1 MQAIRRALAVLAL
14 LSLLTSSPAFAERV
28 RRHGPPLSPKSPA
41 ADLPTVACGPLDFT
55 QSSSLTPTDFNGIT
69 CTDANGFH
77 DANSWYRSFHL
88 PDYGIQG
95 QLFVCQVNLSIEFT
109 SSPGAVGQPMTVNLY
124 TNSGCPFPAGTLT
137 PIGSTTVTV
146 ADQALTSL
154 GVPVAGTAPAGADL
168 VVEIAIPDGSG
179 ALAQE
184 FYLGGNAA
192 AQTGPS
198 YLYDPACGDLTPV
211 DLASIG
217 FPDTHII
224 LQVVGTEDFLAPTG
238 IAVDSAGDGVVTLGE
253 QVTVA
258 PTWTNNAAQLTLSG
272 TASNLTG
279 PGGLTY
285 TLVDATANYGLMAGG
300 ASANCA
306 DATGDCYAVE
316 IDGTG
321 FGHRDATMDETP
333 LLVAA
338 PGAPNDTSLPR
349 TRVLHVG
356 PSFAD
361 VAAANP
367 FYRFIETLLHKN
379 VTGGCAVADSFCPA
393 NTTLRKQMA
402 VFLLKALLGSCY
414 VPPPAVGLFTDVPVS
429 DPFAPW
435 IEDLANRNITSGC
448 GTGIYCPNDLVQR
461 RQMAVFLLKTL
472 LGSGYVPPAATGI
485 FDDVPADAFQPFI
498 EDLYNRNITGGCAG
512 GPPPAPISYCPG
524 NPVTRGQMAVF
535 LTKTFDLLLY
545 RP

>member
-1 MQAIRRALAVLAL
+1 MSVLRRVLPLLAFLVFAAD
-14 LSLLTSSPAFAERV
+14 PASAERA
-28 RRHGPPLSPKSPA
+28 RRHGPPSSPA
-41 ADLPTVACGPLDFT
+41 PASAVVLGPACGTLAFT
-55 QSSSLTPTDFNGIT
+55 ESSSLTPTDFNGVT

-109 SSPGAVGQPMTVNLY
+109 ATPGGVGQPMTVNLY

-137 PIGSTTVTV
+137 PIGTATVTV

-154 GVPVAGTAPAGADL
+154 GVPVTGTAPAGSDL

-198 YLYDPACGDLTPV
+198 YIYDPACGDATPV

-217 FPDTHII
+217 FPDSHII
-224 LQVVGTEDFLAPTG
+224 LQVVGTEDIIAPTG
-238 IAVDSAGDGVVTLGE
+238 IAVDSVGDGVITLGE

-258 PTWTNNAAQLTLSG
+258 PTWTNNTTQLTLDG
-272 TASNLTG
+272 AASNLTG
-279 PGGLTY
+279 PGSLTY
-285 TLVDATANYGLMAGG
+285 TLVDATASYGLIAAG

-306 DATGDCYAVE
+306 DATGDCYAVQ

-333 LLVAA
+333 LLVMTPSA
-338 PGAPNDTSLPR
+338 PDVTSLPR

-361 VAAANP
+361 VAPANP

-379 VTGGCAVADSFCPA
+379 VTGGCAVADSYCPT

-414 VPPPAVGLFTDVPVS
+414 VPPPAVGLFTDVPIA

-435 IEDLANRNITSGC
+435 IEDLSNRNITSGC
-448 GTGIYCPNDLVQR
+448 GAGIYCPNALVQR
-461 RQMAVFLLKTL
+461 KQMAVFLLKTL
-472 LGSGYVPPAATGI
+472 LGSSYVPPAPTGI
-485 FDDVPADAFQPFI
+485 FDDVPADGFQPFI
-498 EDLYNRNITGGCAG
+498 EDLYNRSITGGCAG
-512 GPPPAPISYCPG
+512 GPPPAPISYCPA

-535 LTKTFDLLLY
+535 LTKTFGLVLY
-545 RP
+545 GP

>member
-1 MQAIRRALAVLAL
+1 MSLRRILPLLAL
-14 LSLLTSSPAFAERV
+14 VSIVTAAPASADRLRRQSHSPR
-28 RRHGPPLSPKSPA
+28 PIA
-41 ADLPTVACGPLDFT
+41 ASPTVPAIACGPLTIT
-55 QSSSLTPTDFNGIT
+55 QSSSLTPTDFNGVT
-69 CTDANGFH
+69 CTDSNFFH

-88 PDYGIQG
+88 PDFGIEG
-95 QLFVCQVNLSIEFT
+95 EYFVCQVNLAIEFT
-109 SSPGAVGQPMTVNLY
+109 SSPGGVGQPMTVNLY

-137 PIGSTTVTV
+137 PIGTATVTV
-146 ADQALTSL
+146 ADQALASL
-154 GVPVAGTAPAGADL
+154 GVPVTGSAPPGSDL
-168 VVEIAIPDGSG
+168 VVEIAIPDGTG
-179 ALAQE
+179 AQQE
-184 FYLGGNAA
+184 FFLGGNAA

-198 YLYDPACGDLTPV
+198 YIYDPVCGDLTPV

-224 LQVVGTEDFLAPTG
+224 MEVVGTEDIVAPTA
-238 IAVDSAGDGVVTLGE
+238 ISVDTAGDGVLSLGE
-253 QVTVA
+253 QVVVA
-258 PTWTNNAAQLTLSG
+258 PTWKNKSSQLTLAG

-285 TLVDATANYGLMAGG
+285 TLVDASANYGLMAAG
-300 ASANCA
+300 SSHNC
-306 DATGDCYAVE
+306 DEATGDCYAVQ
-316 IDGTG
+316 IDGAG

-338 PGAPNDTSLPR
+338 PTAPDAGPAMR
-349 TRVLHVG
+349 TRILHVG

-361 VAAANP
+361 VAPANP
-367 FYRFIETLLHKN
+367 FYRFIETLLHNN
-379 VTGGCAVADSFCPA
+379 VTGGCATPDSFCPTS
-393 NTTLRKQMA
+393 TTLRKQMA

-435 IEDLANRNITSGC
+435 IEDLFHRSITTGC
-448 GTGIYCPNDLVQR
+448 GAGIYCPNALVQR
-461 RQMAVFLLKTL
+461 KQMAVFLLKTL
-472 LGSGYVPPAATGI
+472 LGSGYVPPTATGI
-485 FDDVPADAFQPFI
+485 FDDVPADGFQPFI
-498 EDLYNRNITGGCAG
+498 EDLYNRGITGGCAG

-535 LTKTFDLLLY
+535 LTKTFNLLLY